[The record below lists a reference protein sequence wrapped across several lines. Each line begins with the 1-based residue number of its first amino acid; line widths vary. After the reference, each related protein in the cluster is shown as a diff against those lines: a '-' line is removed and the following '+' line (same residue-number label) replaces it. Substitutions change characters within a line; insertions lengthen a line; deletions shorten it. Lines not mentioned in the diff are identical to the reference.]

1 MIAPAFV
8 SRTARRVTAAAVA
21 FGIAAALAVVA
32 ATPSGA
38 HPVPTKPLKAI
49 TVNAPHHRT

>member
-8 SRTARRVTAAAVA
+8 RRIARRIAATAVA
-21 FGIAAALAVVA
+21 FGIAAALGVVA

-38 HPVPTKPLKAI
+38 
-49 TVNAPHHRT
+49 RS